1 MLQRGGIEMIGT
13 RTFEHHKGSD
23 RRGSVL
29 GLSHGDSKAWISAQ
43 GSDYM
48 NPPRVFQAL

>member
-1 MLQRGGIEMIGT
+1 MIGT
-13 RTFEHHKGSD
+13 RTLKHPKGSD

-29 GLSHGDSKAWISAQ
+29 GLSHSDSKAWISAQ

-48 NPPRVFQAL
+48 NPSSGFQAL